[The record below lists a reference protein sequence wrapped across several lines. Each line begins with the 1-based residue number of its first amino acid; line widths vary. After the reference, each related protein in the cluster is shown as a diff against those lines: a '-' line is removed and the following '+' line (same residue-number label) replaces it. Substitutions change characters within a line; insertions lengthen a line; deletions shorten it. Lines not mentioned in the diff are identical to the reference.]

1 MYHDLD
7 GDLIRAWQILHELS
21 EQNALNHKIAASLA
35 SQAHSLKGDAANI
48 ASGFSLRRVNV
59 DISKEAFES
68 EIERQNAQII
78 IENHTL
84 LQENKQLSA
93 LLKEYEETMGNVMSK
108 FRNHAFAAQQHEL
121 TMTRHYETLIQNLD
135 NTLPQNDFSTNPST
149 TLSLHRLAHSLR
161 ALLRTMNGDSP
172 HLDSPSQEGSDSQ
185 DPHEHDLS
193 ISSTSSSAAVIP
205 TPDELHVLLTSRE
218 DWAVERESEITRL
231 EAENEALRRTLGIDR
246 AAAAANGWL
255 DDEARDLL
263 TFRRPPPSHRAGS
276 PGQLGGGGFVRG
288 TIPLF
293 DGQGPGQ
300 GQMGG
305 GGGGGASTFMGMSA
319 FNPAPGPGSGPAPGV
334 NLGLGPSQGP
344 GGPVGA
350 PGGSTLQ
357 PGMRGVQGRRPAMF
371 GRGRGGPPPFWDG
384 VNQNQPPPER
394 LWQQQGAGPG
404 FDLNR

>member
-1 MYHDLD
+1 M
-7 GDLIRAWQILHELS
+7 E
-21 EQNALNHKIAASLA
+21 
-35 SQAHSLKGDAANI
+35 
-48 ASGFSLRRVNV
+48 
-59 DISKEAFES
+59 
-68 EIERQNAQII
+68 
-78 IENHTL
+78 
-84 LQENKQLSA
+84 
-93 LLKEYEETMGNVMSK
+93 NVMSK
-108 FRNHAFAAQQHEL
+108 FRKHAVRVHSSHTILLRFSSITKFAAQQHEL
-121 TMTRHYETLIQNLD
+121 TMTRHYESLIRNLD
-135 NTLPQNDFSTNPST
+135 NSLPQNDFSTNPSA
-149 TLSLHRLAHSLR
+149 TLSLHHLAHSLR
-161 ALLRTMNGDSP
+161 ALLRTMNGESPHPDSP
-172 HLDSPSQEGSDSQ
+172 PQEGSDPQ
-185 DPHEHDLS
+185 DLQEYDLS
-193 ISSTSSSAAVIP
+193 LSSTSSSAAAIP
-205 TPDELHVLLTSRE
+205 TPDELHALLTSRE

-255 DDEARDLL
+255 DDEARDVL
-263 TFRRPPPSHRAGS
+263 TFRRPTLSHRSGS

-319 FNPAPGPGSGPAPGV
+319 FNPAPGPGSGPAPGM

-384 VNQNQPPPER
+384 VNQNQQPPER
-394 LWQQQGAGPG
+394 LWQQQQPQGAGPG
-404 FDLNR
+404 FDLSR

>member
-21 EQNALNHKIAASLA
+21 EQNALNHKMAAGLA
-35 SQAHSLKGDAANI
+35 SQAHSLKGDAANL

-93 LLKEYEETMGNVMSK
+93 LLKEYEETMENVMLK
-108 FRNHAFAAQQHEL
+108 FRKHAFAAQQHEL

-135 NTLPQNDFSTNPST
+135 NALPQNDFSTNPSAAD
-149 TLSLHRLAHSLR
+149 SLHRLAYSLR

-172 HLDSPSQEGSDSQ
+172 HPDTPPQEGSPPQ
-185 DPHEHDLS
+185 DPHEYDLS
-193 ISSTSSSAAVIP
+193 LSSTSSTAAIP
-205 TPDELHVLLTSRE
+205 TPDELHALLTTRE
-218 DWAVERESEITRL
+218 DWAVERESEIMRL

-246 AAAAANGWL
+246 ASAAANGWL
-255 DDEARDLL
+255 DDEARELL
-263 TFRRPPPSHRAGS
+263 TFRRPAALSHRAGS
-276 PGQLGGGGFVRG
+276 PGQLGGGFVRG
-288 TIPLF
+288 NIPSF
-293 DGQGPGQ
+293 DSQNQGP
-300 GQMGG
+300 M

-394 LWQQQGAGPG
+394 LWQQQGAGAG
-404 FDLNR
+404 FDLSR